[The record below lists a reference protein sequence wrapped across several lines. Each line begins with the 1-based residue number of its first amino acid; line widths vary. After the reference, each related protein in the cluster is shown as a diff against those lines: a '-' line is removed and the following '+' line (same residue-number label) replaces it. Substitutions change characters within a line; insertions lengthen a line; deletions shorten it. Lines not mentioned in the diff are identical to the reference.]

1 MGADFRSQSGAHLLD
16 PLIKFNR
23 TCSYPFSET
32 KVIKVSPRATKKS
45 YGGEGEL
52 EMGCSG

>member
-45 YGGEGEL
+45 YGGGGEL